1 MGNNYYPCF
10 YKMMAFVCIQIIV
23 IIFFVDITMTTHT
36 YYNYEDEDCVFC
48 IEHVESV
55 TLQHY
60 KNISV
65 TK

>member
-1 MGNNYYPCF
+1 
-10 YKMMAFVCIQIIV
+10 MAFVCIQIII

-36 YYNYEDEDCVFC
+36 YYNYEDEDEDCVFC

>member
-1 MGNNYYPCF
+1 
-10 YKMMAFVCIQIIV
+10 MMSFVCIHIII
-23 IIFFVDITMTTHT
+23 IIFFVDITMTTHN

-48 IEHVESV
+48 TEHVERV

-60 KNISV
+60 KNISI